1 MEGDEDMIDVQD
13 TLQEVL
19 SKNNEN
25 HEHGPRVPG
34 IYYASESLQCHR
46 KVYFKIVDPQV
57 DDDLPLGLF
66 YMGKAVEE
74 AIIHHIRMK
83 YGLDVQE
90 QVRLDIEIAP
100 GIRIHGYLDFCIKDA
115 KGKIKQIFEIKSTS
129 MIRYMEKEK
138 EAKPHH
144 RGQLMCYLVG
154 FKCLEGA
161 VLYVER
167 GDLLKMKQFND
178 CLDEDLWQEIVD
190 GFVSVTRHIEKG
202 VPPPPIPVEEW
213 ECKYCNRSKE
223 CTAERREEGI
233 VRTKDGLKKKKVK
246 R

>member
-1 MEGDEDMIDVQD
+1 MIDVQG
-13 TLQEVL
+13 TMQEVL
-19 SKNNEN
+19 SKKNEN

-34 IYYASESLQCHR
+34 IFYASEALQCHR
-46 KVYFKIVDPQV
+46 KVYLKMVDPRP

-74 AIIHHIRMK
+74 AIITHVRMK
-83 YGLDVQE
+83 YGLNVEE

-100 GIRIHGYLDFCIKDA
+100 GIRIHGYLDFCIKND
-115 KGKIKQIFEIKSTS
+115 KGKIKEIFEIKSTS

-138 EAKPHH
+138 CAKPHH
-144 RGQLMCYLVG
+144 RGQLQCYLSG

-178 CLDEDLWQEIVD
+178 YFDEELWQEIVD
-190 GFVSVTRHIEKG
+190 GFVSIVRHIEKG
-202 VPPPPIPVEEW
+202 TPPPPIPVEDW
-213 ECKYCNRSKE
+213 ECKYCDRSKE
-223 CTAERREEGI
+223 CTQERREDGI
-233 VRTKDGLKKKKVK
+233 VRTKNGLKKVK